1 MKLLC
6 VAIAVLAL
14 AGCGAKET
22 TSAPAAPALAKPI
35 GKPVSIPV
43 PRGLP
48 ALPDSPDNPPTAE
61 TIALGEKLFFSPLL
75 SSDGTV
81 TCASCHDPKAGFAD
95 PRQHSVGVGGKT
107 GNRNAPPA
115 VNAAYNTTQ
124 FWDGRAA
131 TLEDQALG
139 PIANPVEM
147 AETLENVEKKL
158 NADAGMRQLFQTAFG
173 GPASKASIGR
183 AIAAYERTLLRAN
196 SPFDRY
202 EYGGDKGALSESAK
216 RGLAIFRDAKK
227 GNCAVCHTIEKDHA
241 LFSDQKFHNIGVG
254 VDAEGN
260 LTDMGRYEVTKKEE
274 DRGAFRTPTLRNI
287 ALTAPYMHDG
297 SLPTLKEVVD
307 FYVGGGTSNPHLDK
321 EIKALSQLTKQD
333 RADLVA
339 FMESLTG
346 EPAK

>member
-1 MKLLC
+1 MKPLF
-6 VAIAVLAL
+6 VAIAALAL
-14 AGCGAKET
+14 VSCGAKQT
-22 TSAPAAPALAKPI
+22 TSAPAPAPAKPI
-35 GKPVSIPV
+35 GKTVSIPV
-43 PRGLP
+43 PKGLP
-48 ALPDSPDNPPTAE
+48 ALPVPEDNPPTAE

-75 SSDGTV
+75 SADGKLS
-81 TCASCHDPKAGFAD
+81 CASCHDPKAGFAD
-95 PRQHSVGVGGKT
+95 PRPNSVGFGGKT

-115 VNAAYNTTQ
+115 ANAAYNSTQ

-131 TLEDQALG
+131 SLEEQSLG
-139 PIANPVEM
+139 PIANPIEM
-147 AETLENVEKKL
+147 AETPENVEKKL
-158 NADAGMRQLFQTAFG
+158 NADAEMRQLFQTAFG
-173 GPASKASIGR
+173 GPASKAAIGK
-183 AIAAYERTLLRAN
+183 AIAAFERTLLRAN

-202 EYGGDKGALSESAK
+202 EYGGDKKALSASAQ

-241 LFSDQKFHNIGVG
+241 LFTDQKFHNIGVG
-254 VDAEGN
+254 VNPEGN

-297 SLPTLKEVVD
+297 SLLTLKAVVD

-321 EIKALSQLTKQD
+321 EIKALSHLTRQD
-333 RADLVA
+333 REDLVA

-346 EPAK
+346 EAAK